1 MKFSLVVLVIES
13 NREVHSSPST
23 SLHRQTTR
31 IIVSSAYEKVS
42 AYISSDTASE
52 RSREMPLCNHA
63 SEPYFRSAASLISS
77 TAWPCLLSTDKSPR
91 HLFTPAMYQNAFDN
105 QEKHTR
111 RREKWK
117 RNKQKKVFRLEDKYL
132 LDRRRRRGSL
142 VEDLYY
148 VLVDILRIVAAK
160 SADALKLKPAFFS
173 LSWAVSK
180 PIEIIIPNA
189 NH

>member
-1 MKFSLVVLVIES
+1 
-13 NREVHSSPST
+13 
-23 SLHRQTTR
+23 
-31 IIVSSAYEKVS
+31 
-42 AYISSDTASE
+42 
-52 RSREMPLCNHA
+52 
-63 SEPYFRSAASLISS
+63 
-77 TAWPCLLSTDKSPR
+77 
-91 HLFTPAMYQNAFDN
+91 MYQNAFDN

-142 VEDLYY
+142 VGDLYY

-160 SADALKLKPAFFS
+160 SADALKLKPAFFL
-173 LSWAVSK
+173 LSWAISK